1 MHIIGTG
8 GQFRVSARGRDGI
21 IQRAIGALPPSRF
34 RGRRARGDDVV
45 GGALR
50 ARRYRPF
57 RGATRA
63 RHRAFVRARRRRRRK
78 KTKNSFDEKN
88 ASGTRTDECARA
100 ACAALPA
107 GERAAAS
114 AAASDAVLAL
124 TDAAQ
129 GAVARA
135 IASNASAT
143 RCTLDEFSNVCDAA
157 DDFLERAER
166 LGGGRRCLALRATV
180 AAQCKDLFAAR
191 HAAFAAKLGVVLEAE
206 TWTPATPVPPEFQKV
221 LEDLVSIVRGG
232 RVRGER
238 ER

>member
-1 MHIIGTG
+1 MSPESFSG
-8 GQFRVSARGRDGI
+8 GRDGI
-21 IQRAIGALPPSRF
+21 IQRAIGALPPSVF
-34 RGRRARGDDVV
+34 AVVVRAVTA
-45 GGALR
+45 ALAGTSR
-50 ARRYRPF
+50 APISSVPRC
-57 RGATRA
+57 AA
-63 RHRAFVRARRRRRRK
+63 RSARRRAGATTTSAT
-78 KTKNSFDEKN
+78 KTKNDDEKN

-135 IASNASAT
+135 IASNAAAT
-143 RCTLDEFSNVCDAA
+143 RCTLAEFSNVCDAA

-206 TWTPATPVPPEFQKV
+206 TWTAATPVPPEFQRV
-221 LEDLVSIVRGG
+221 LDERGIVVRGG
-232 RVRGER
+232 SGRGER
-238 ER
+238 GER